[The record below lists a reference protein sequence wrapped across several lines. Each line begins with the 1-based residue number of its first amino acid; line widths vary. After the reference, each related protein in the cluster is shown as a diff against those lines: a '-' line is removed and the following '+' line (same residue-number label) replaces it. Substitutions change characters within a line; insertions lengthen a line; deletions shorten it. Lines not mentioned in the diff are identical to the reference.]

1 MRNVIK
7 EFLRVIRERNDIER
21 AKLALE
27 REAFEFNKQL
37 DINQVQANVD
47 MAKYVK
53 ENTDKLQLV
62 DKNIRELANNDM
74 YFKQEIDRLK
84 NTITLINEFKD
95 EK

>member
-7 EFLRVIRERNDIER
+7 ELLRAIRERNDIEQ

-27 REAFEFNKQL
+27 REVFEFNKQL
-37 DINQVQANVD
+37 NIDQVQANVD

-53 ENTDKLQLV
+53 EYTDKLNMV

-74 YFKQEIDRLK
+74 YFKREIDGLK
-84 NTITLINEFKD
+84 NAITLINELK
-95 EK
+95 EE